1 MPVLSDAHLKG
12 RKSVVKIKI
21 MRAQNDEMYGSIT
34 TNVLVVITKYEICT
48 TIEVHIK
55 PF

>member
-21 MRAQNDEMYGSIT
+21 MRMQNEMYGSIT
-34 TNVLVVITKYEICT
+34 TNVLVVITKYNEICT